1 MSGKSYHFLSC
12 QTTQTVTVPTVT
24 TIFKKGGMVY
34 TPRIMKNLKRALPVA
49 MAVVL
54 GSTAAPLVVK
64 ADTSKVVTIG
74 ANLSDSQ
81 KQSMYEYFGTSSDK
95 VENIEVTN
103 ADERKYLEGVA
114 PDSQIGT
121 RTYSC
126 SYVEPTTSGG
136 IQVKVSNLTYVTSSM
151 ISSTLL
157 TSGVENCNVVAA
169 SPIEVS
175 GTGALTGIMMA
186 YEKASGTKLS
196 EDQKETAN
204 QELVTTSDLADSVG
218 QEKATD
224 VMNDA
229 KQSVIKDKLTDSDD
243 IQNAVKDAA
252 KNNNVTLTDEQ
263 LAKITQLMESISQ
276 YDYDVK
282 ALKSTLDNIDGKSGG
297 FFSNL
302 WNSIKGV
309 FGGSDSS
316 DGGIIN
322 DTDDSALGDNVV
334 SNSTLDSD
342 NSSDNSSDSNA
353 SDSSDNSDDTGFF
366 GKIKKF
372 FQDLFGGSSKDD
384 STENTDSNSKNDDA
398 DTEDSNASDTTE
410 SSDTANTEDQTLNGD
425 ASATE
430 DTTSETYQDQNDA
443 SSESSGSD
451 QSTSEDNS
459 TSGSSNTDSNSSENT
474 DSTTAN

>member
-1 MSGKSYHFLSC
+1 M
-12 QTTQTVTVPTVT
+12 
-24 TIFKKGGMVY
+24 Y
-34 TPRIMKNLKRALPVA
+34 TPRIMKKLKRALPVA

-54 GSTAAPLVVK
+54 GSTTAPLVAK

-204 QELVTTSDLADSVG
+204 QELVTTSDLAESVG
-218 QEKATD
+218 QDKATD

-229 KQSVIKDKLTDSDD
+229 KQSVIEDKLKDSDD
-243 IQNAVKDAA
+243 IQNAVEDAA

-282 ALKSTLDNIDGKSGG
+282 ALKNTLDNIDGKSGG

-302 WNSIKGV
+302 WNSIKGI

-322 DTDDSALGDNVV
+322 NTDDSALGDNVV
-334 SNSTLDSD
+334 SNSTLDSGNSSD
-342 NSSDNSSDSNA
+342 SNSSDNSS

-372 FQDLFGGSSKDD
+372 FQDLFGGSSKDN
-384 STENTDSNSKNDDA
+384 STEKDSKKDDA
-398 DTEDSNASDTTE
+398 DTQNSDAS
-410 SSDTANTEDQTLNGD
+410 SSDTSEDTTTEDQTLNEETSDTEND
-425 ASATE
+425 ATSTTDQNQN
-430 DTTSETYQDQNDA
+430 DTTSE
-443 SSESSGSD
+443 SSSSD
-451 QSTSEDNS
+451 PNTEENNS
-459 TSGSSNTDSNSSENT
+459 TSDTSNAEMNSPENSENSS
-474 DSTTAN
+474 AN

>member
-1 MSGKSYHFLSC
+1 MN
-12 QTTQTVTVPTVT
+12 
-24 TIFKKGGMVY
+24 

-64 ADTSKVVTIG
+64 ADSSKVVTLG

-81 KQSMYEYFGTSSDK
+81 KNSMYEYFGTSSDK
-95 VENIEVTN
+95 AEVIEVTN
-103 ADERKYLEGVA
+103 TDERKYLEGVA
-114 PDSQIGT
+114 PEEQIGT

-157 TSGVENCNVVAA
+157 TSGVENCNVIAA

-186 YEKASGTKLS
+186 YEKATGTTLN
-196 EDQKETAN
+196 EDQKAAATD
-204 QELVTTSDLADSVG
+204 ELVTTGDLANDIG
-218 QEKATD
+218 QDKAED

-229 KQSVIKDKLTDSDD
+229 KESVIEDGLKDEND
-243 IQNAVKDAA
+243 IQDAVEDAA
-252 KNNNVTLTDEQ
+252 KNNDVTLTQEQ
-263 LAKITQLMESISQ
+263 IDKITELLKNISQ

-282 ALKSTLDNIDGKSGG
+282 ALKNTLNNIDGKSEG

-302 WNSIKGV
+302 WNSIKGI

-322 DTDDSALGDNVV
+322 NTDDSALGDDV
-334 SNSTLDSD
+334 SNSTLDS
-342 NSSDNSSDSNA
+342 SDNSSSNN
-353 SDSSDNSDDTGFF
+353 SDSADNSSGSSSDDNSDDSGFW

-372 FQDLFGGSSKDD
+372 FKDLFGGSDSKKDNSD
-384 STENTDSNSKNDDA
+384 KSKND
-398 DTEDSNASDTTE
+398 
-410 SSDTANTEDQTLNGD
+410 ANTEDSKGTDDDQSD
-425 ASATE
+425 
-430 DTTSETYQDQNDA
+430 DTQNDSLNSDA
-443 SSESSGSD
+443 DSSDAGTTDNSADDSSLNNSADDQSDTQSSLPGSSESD
-451 QSTSEDNS
+451 
-459 TSGSSNTDSNSSENT
+459 SSNSDTS
-474 DSTTAN
+474 DSTANGSAN

>member
-1 MSGKSYHFLSC
+1 M
-12 QTTQTVTVPTVT
+12 
-24 TIFKKGGMVY
+24 Y
-34 TPRIMKNLKRALPVA
+34 TPRIMKKLKRALPVA

-54 GSTAAPLVVK
+54 GSTTAPLVAK

-204 QELVTTSDLADSVG
+204 QELVTTSDLAESVG
-218 QEKATD
+218 QDKATD

-229 KQSVIKDKLTDSDD
+229 KQSVIEDKLKDSDD
-243 IQNAVKDAA
+243 IQNAVEDAA

-282 ALKSTLDNIDGKSGG
+282 ALKNTLDNIDGKSGG

-302 WNSIKGV
+302 WNSIKGI

-322 DTDDSALGDNVV
+322 STDDSALGDNVV
-334 SNSTLDSD
+334 SNSTLDSGNSSD
-342 NSSDNSSDSNA
+342 SNSSDNSS

-372 FQDLFGGSSKDD
+372 FQDLFGGSSKDN
-384 STENTDSNSKNDDA
+384 STEKDSKKDDA
-398 DTEDSNASDTTE
+398 DTQNSDAS
-410 SSDTANTEDQTLNGD
+410 SSDTSEDTTTEDQDLNGETSDTEND
-425 ASATE
+425 AASTTDQNQN
-430 DTTSETYQDQNDA
+430 DTTSE
-443 SSESSGSD
+443 SSSSD
-451 QSTSEDNS
+451 PNTEENNS
-459 TSGSSNTDSNSSENT
+459 TSDTSNAEMNSPENSENSS
-474 DSTTAN
+474 AN

>member
-1 MSGKSYHFLSC
+1 
-12 QTTQTVTVPTVT
+12 
-24 TIFKKGGMVY
+24 MVN

-64 ADTSKVVTIG
+64 ADSSKVVTLG

-81 KQSMYEYFGTSSDK
+81 KNSMYEYFGTSSDK
-95 VENIEVTN
+95 AEVIEVTN

-114 PDSQIGT
+114 PEEQIGT

-186 YEKASGTKLS
+186 YEKATGTTLND
-196 EDQKETAN
+196 DQKAAATD
-204 QELVTTSDLADSVG
+204 ELVTTGDLANDIGQDKAESV
-218 QEKATD
+218 KND
-224 VMNDA
+224 VKKD
-229 KQSVIKDKLTDSDD
+229 VIEGGLTDADD
-243 IQNAVKDAA
+243 IQNAVENAA
-252 KNNNVTLTDEQ
+252 KDNNVTLTQEQ
-263 LAKITQLMESISQ
+263 IDKISDLMKNISQ

-282 ALKSTLDNIDGKSGG
+282 ALKNTLDNIDGKSGG

-302 WNSIKGV
+302 WSSIKGI
-309 FGGSDSS
+309 FGGDDSS

-322 DTDDSALGDNVV
+322 GTDDSALGDDVV
-334 SNSTLDSD
+334 TNSTLDS
-342 NSSDNSSDSNA
+342 SDNSSNSTDSSDAA
-353 SDSSDNSDDTGFF
+353 SDAASDDTSDDNSDDSGFW

-372 FQDLFGGSSKDD
+372 FKDLFGGSNSKKDD
-384 STENTDSNSKNDDA
+384 TDKSNDDA
-398 DTEDSNASDTTE
+398 ITEDNSDNTDEPSGDTQNDSLNNDAD
-410 SSDTANTEDQTLNGD
+410 SSDDGTTDNSADDSSLNDSTDNQSDNQSNT
-425 ASATE
+425 
-430 DTTSETYQDQNDA
+430 QN
-443 SSESSGSD
+443 SSESDASGSD
-451 QSTSEDNS
+451 TSDS
-459 TSGSSNTDSNSSENT
+459 SADSSSN
-474 DSTTAN
+474 

>member
-1 MSGKSYHFLSC
+1 
-12 QTTQTVTVPTVT
+12 
-24 TIFKKGGMVY
+24 MVN

-64 ADTSKVVTIG
+64 ADSSKVVTLG

-81 KQSMYEYFGTSSDK
+81 KNSMYEYFGTSSDK
-95 VENIEVTN
+95 AEVIEVTN

-114 PDSQIGT
+114 PEEQIGT

-157 TSGVENCNVVAA
+157 TSGVENCNVIAA

-186 YEKASGTKLS
+186 YEKATGTTLN
-196 EDQKETAN
+196 EDQKAAATD
-204 QELVTTSDLADSVG
+204 ELVTTGDLANDIG
-218 QEKATD
+218 QDKAED

-229 KQSVIKDKLTDSDD
+229 KESVIEDGLKDEND
-243 IQNAVKDAA
+243 IQDAVEDAA
-252 KNNNVTLTDEQ
+252 KNNDVTLTQEQ
-263 LAKITQLMESISQ
+263 IDKITELLKNISQ

-282 ALKSTLDNIDGKSGG
+282 ALKNTLNNIDGKSEG

-302 WNSIKGV
+302 WSSIKGI
-309 FGGSDSS
+309 FSGDDSS

-322 DTDDSALGDNVV
+322 GTDDSALGDDVV
-334 SNSTLDSD
+334 TNSTLDS
-342 NSSDNSSDSNA
+342 SDNSSNSTDSSDAA
-353 SDSSDNSDDTGFF
+353 SDDTSDDNSDDSGFW

-372 FQDLFGGSSKDD
+372 FKDLFGGSDSKKDNSD
-384 STENTDSNSKNDDA
+384 KSKND
-398 DTEDSNASDTTE
+398 
-410 SSDTANTEDQTLNGD
+410 ANTEDSKGTDDDQSD
-425 ASATE
+425 
-430 DTTSETYQDQNDA
+430 DTQNDSLNSDA
-443 SSESSGSD
+443 DSSDAGTTDNSADDSSLNNSADDQSDTQSSLPGSSESD
-451 QSTSEDNS
+451 
-459 TSGSSNTDSNSSENT
+459 SSNSDTS
-474 DSTTAN
+474 DSTANGSAN

>member
-1 MSGKSYHFLSC
+1 
-12 QTTQTVTVPTVT
+12 
-24 TIFKKGGMVY
+24 MVN
-34 TPRIMKNLKRALPVA
+34 TPRIMKKLKRALPVA

-64 ADTSKVVTIG
+64 ADSSKVVTLG

-81 KQSMYEYFGTSSDK
+81 KNSMYEYFGTSSDK
-95 VENIEVTN
+95 AEVIEVTN

-114 PDSQIGT
+114 PDEQIGT

-186 YEKASGTKLS
+186 YEKATGTTLN
-196 EDQKETAN
+196 EDQKAAATD
-204 QELVTTSDLADSVG
+204 ELVTTGDLANDIG
-218 QEKATD
+218 QDKAED

-229 KQSVIKDKLTDSDD
+229 KESVIEDGLTDTDD
-243 IQNAVKDAA
+243 IQNAVEDAA
-252 KNNNVTLTDEQ
+252 KNNDVTLTQEQ
-263 LAKITQLMESISQ
+263 IDKITELMKNISQ

-282 ALKSTLDNIDGKSGG
+282 ALKNTLDNIDGKSGG
-297 FFSNL
+297 FLSNL
-302 WNSIKGV
+302 WNSIKGI
-309 FGGSDSS
+309 FGGDDSS

-322 DTDDSALGDNVV
+322 NTDDSALGDDVV
-334 SNSTLDSD
+334 SNSTLDS
-342 NSSDNSSDSNA
+342 SDNSSSNSSDSA
-353 SDSSDNSDDTGFF
+353 DDSSDNNSDDNSDEGGFW

-372 FQDLFGGSSKDD
+372 FKDLFGGSDSKKDD
-384 STENTDSNSKNDDA
+384 SDKNKDD
-398 DTEDSNASDTTE
+398 
-410 SSDTANTEDQTLNGD
+410 ANTEDSTDNADDQSDDTQDDSLNSSD
-425 ASATE
+425 DSSNA
-430 DTTSETYQDQNDA
+430 DTTDSSADDSSLNDSTDSQSDNQNDTQ
-443 SSESSGSD
+443 SSNSESGTTNSD
-451 QSTSEDNS
+451 
-459 TSGSSNTDSNSSENT
+459 SSDSSSANSS
-474 DSTTAN
+474 AN